1 MATKD
6 KDLNDLFLD
15 TLKDIYFA
23 EKQILKA
30 LPKMAKAATSDKL
43 RAAFEKHHDETE
55 GQVERLEQIF
65 ELLDKP
71 ARGKTCDAILGIL
84 DEGKEIMDEYKG
96 TSSLDAG
103 LLAAAQAVEHYE
115 ISRYGTLKAWATELG
130 MKDAVRLLDETLNQ
144 EKKTDES
151 LSVLAKSETN
161 LHRWRLLNLSPL
173 CAGRGRRVFAAGEG
187 HGKVLILDYTIC
199 GSQEP
204 LTPAL
209 SPQERGEGARG
220 RRVALN
226 FTLRPVRSLPSAG
239 TSRPGCDHHR
249 RCRRGRPGTSICRCV
264 RSQPGSSLRRGCKR
278 ASSRHPRCRAP
289 YAARDAAATPR
300 RSSGRSRY
308 PRSPCGSRS
317 SPHRTDRV
325 RVSIPIPSARSSA
338 CPRQESSWSARG
350 SRSRSG
356 AWRCRR
362 R

>member
-30 LPKMAKAATSDKL
+30 LPKMAKAATSDQL

-115 ISRYGTLKAWATELG
+115 ISRYGTLKTWATELG
-130 MKDAVRLLDETLNQ
+130 MKEAVKLLDETLNQ

-151 LSVLAKSETN
+151 LSVLAKSAVN
-161 LHRWRLLNLSPL
+161 L
-173 CAGRGRRVFAAGEG
+173 
-187 HGKVLILDYTIC
+187 
-199 GSQEP
+199 
-204 LTPAL
+204 
-209 SPQERGEGARG
+209 
-220 RRVALN
+220 
-226 FTLRPVRSLPSAG
+226 
-239 TSRPGCDHHR
+239 
-249 RCRRGRPGTSICRCV
+249 
-264 RSQPGSSLRRGCKR
+264 
-278 ASSRHPRCRAP
+278 
-289 YAARDAAATPR
+289 AAA
-300 RSSGRSRY
+300 
-308 PRSPCGSRS
+308 
-317 SPHRTDRV
+317 
-325 RVSIPIPSARSSA
+325 A
-338 CPRQESSWSARG
+338 
-350 SRSRSG
+350 
-356 AWRCRR
+356 
-362 R
+362 